1 VIGGQNGHFSASKQ
15 ALPSVRWPQA
25 AIIFERSGG
34 QGAAPQAAA
43 PVPYGFS
50 RAKISAELL
59 TIRKST
65 IIGVVM
71 HKVRSEITGSVWKV
85 EVAVGQS
92 VSEGDT
98 LVIVESMKMEIPIS
112 APASG
117 VVTEIL
123 IAEGEPVADDQV
135 VVHLD

>member
-1 VIGGQNGHFSASKQ
+1 
-15 ALPSVRWPQA
+15 
-25 AIIFERSGG
+25 
-34 QGAAPQAAA
+34 
-43 PVPYGFS
+43 
-50 RAKISAELL
+50 
-59 TIRKST
+59 
-65 IIGVVM
+65 M

-85 EVAVGQS
+85 EVAVGQA
-92 VSEGDT
+92 VVEGDT

-135 VVHLD
+135 VVQLD

>member
-1 VIGGQNGHFSASKQ
+1 
-15 ALPSVRWPQA
+15 
-25 AIIFERSGG
+25 
-34 QGAAPQAAA
+34 
-43 PVPYGFS
+43 
-50 RAKISAELL
+50 
-59 TIRKST
+59 
-65 IIGVVM
+65 M

-85 EVAVGQS
+85 EVALGQS

-135 VVHLD
+135 VVQLD

>member
-1 VIGGQNGHFSASKQ
+1 
-15 ALPSVRWPQA
+15 
-25 AIIFERSGG
+25 
-34 QGAAPQAAA
+34 
-43 PVPYGFS
+43 
-50 RAKISAELL
+50 
-59 TIRKST
+59 
-65 IIGVVM
+65 M

-85 EVAVGQS
+85 EVAVGQA
-92 VSEGDT
+92 VVEGDT

-117 VVTEIL
+117 VVADIL

>member
-1 VIGGQNGHFSASKQ
+1 
-15 ALPSVRWPQA
+15 
-25 AIIFERSGG
+25 
-34 QGAAPQAAA
+34 
-43 PVPYGFS
+43 
-50 RAKISAELL
+50 
-59 TIRKST
+59 
-65 IIGVVM
+65 M

-85 EVAVGQS
+85 EVAVGQT
-92 VSEGDT
+92 VNEGDT

-135 VVHLD
+135 VIHLD

>member
-1 VIGGQNGHFSASKQ
+1 
-15 ALPSVRWPQA
+15 
-25 AIIFERSGG
+25 
-34 QGAAPQAAA
+34 
-43 PVPYGFS
+43 
-50 RAKISAELL
+50 
-59 TIRKST
+59 
-65 IIGVVM
+65 M

-85 EVAVGQS
+85 EVAVGQT
-92 VSEGDT
+92 VAEGDT

-117 VVTEIL
+117 VVADIL